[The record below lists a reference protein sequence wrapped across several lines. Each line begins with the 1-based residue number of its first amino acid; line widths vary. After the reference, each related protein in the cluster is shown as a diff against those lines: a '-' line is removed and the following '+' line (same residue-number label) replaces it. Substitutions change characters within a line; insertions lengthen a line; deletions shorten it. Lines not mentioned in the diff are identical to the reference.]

1 MILSKE
7 LVLQRGMRAGTKKK
21 QSVNAKGSVYILEGG
36 KAGTGP
42 LSRGDALFSEQIANM
57 KDLDGFI

>member
-1 MILSKE
+1 MH
-7 LVLQRGMRAGTKKK
+7 AGTKKK
-21 QSVNAKGSVYILEGG
+21 QSVNAKGSVYILEDG

-42 LSRGDALFSEQIANM
+42 LSRGVALFSEQIANI